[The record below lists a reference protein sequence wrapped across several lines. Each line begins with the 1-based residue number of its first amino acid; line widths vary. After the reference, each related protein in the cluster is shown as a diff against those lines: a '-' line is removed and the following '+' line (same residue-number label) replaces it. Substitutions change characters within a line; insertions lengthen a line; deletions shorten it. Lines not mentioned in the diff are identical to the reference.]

1 MNYPK
6 ALAKVLCA
14 ILTLTLLALA
24 AAFFFI
30 PRVGS
35 AISYYGFKPYW
46 ASLLFLY
53 LGWAC
58 AVCMAW
64 EFARIMS
71 TVDKGT
77 PFILQNVR
85 SLHYIA
91 ICCGVCA
98 LDFFFILFFN
108 PSITLGLCAAIL
120 CFGCLCALVLGSVF
134 GKAVRYKE
142 ENDLTI

>member
-53 LGWAC
+53 FGLG
-58 AVCMAW
+58 M
-64 EFARIMS
+64 
-71 TVDKGT
+71 
-77 PFILQNVR
+77 R
-85 SLHYIA
+85 SLHGM
-91 ICCGVCA
+91 GVCA
-98 LDFFFILFFN
+98 HH
-108 PSITLGLCAAIL
+108 
-120 CFGCLCALVLGSVF
+120 VH
-134 GKAVRYKE
+134 RR
-142 ENDLTI
+142 